1 MADDQKV
8 YYLHVTLYI
17 PAISSSWLLRLI
29 SSELE
34 SSEQKGRILQL
45 VPGIYSVWD
54 LKSMPVGHGGSS
66 GSATILVFWVETSN
80 NPGSNAI
87 LQFDPG
93 TYSVSLLKSIPLGH
107 GGSGIQVTPG
117 VEKNTYKIF
126 CTCNI
131 YVPFKWNFCSKM

>member
-1 MADDQKV
+1 M
-8 YYLHVTLYI
+8 I
-17 PAISSSWLLRLI
+17 P
-29 SSELE
+29 SELE
-34 SSEQKGRILQL
+34 LSEQKGRILQL

-93 TYSVSLLKSIPLGH
+93 TYSVSLLKSIPLGQ
-107 GGSGIQVTPG
+107 GGSGIQVTPWRVKNILNIRKWKY
-117 VEKNTYKIF
+117 VEVNH
-126 CTCNI
+126 
-131 YVPFKWNFCSKM
+131 S